1 MAWAIVPA
9 FAGKLPIDPD
19 RGPLSFVPDC
29 SHFHKEYAAIRFLR
43 ASAIDMSSDGFRQAL
58 MMRAGDWSRS
68 GVGVWNRRAYD
79 DPVPCTSSKVV
90 PDTVGTKGDAIPF
103 GVRIRCAPRRQSST
117 CHQGPHARMRSRGS
131 AWRARSPCA
140 RTNLEHI
147 HRNAQKITERS
158 VPDPRASQIKLLC
171 PSTFFCGCIAVLRE
185 SKTKITLTTDFTDY
199 TDEERPDSE
208 PCNRVIRGSS
218 LRGREC
224 RGP

>member
-1 MAWAIVPA
+1 M
-9 FAGKLPIDPD
+9 
-19 RGPLSFVPDC
+19 PDC
-29 SHFHKEYAAIRFLR
+29 SHFSKKCAAIWFLR

-140 RTNLEHI
+140 RTNPEHI

-158 VPDPRASQIKLLC
+158 VPDPAVSQIKLLC
-171 PSTFFCGCIAVLRE
+171 PSAIFCGCNAVLRE

-218 LRGREC
+218 LRGRDF